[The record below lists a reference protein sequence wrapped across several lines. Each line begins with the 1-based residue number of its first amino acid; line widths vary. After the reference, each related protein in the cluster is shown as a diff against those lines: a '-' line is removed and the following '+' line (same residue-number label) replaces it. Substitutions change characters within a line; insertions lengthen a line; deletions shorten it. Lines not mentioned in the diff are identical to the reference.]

1 MVTTYF
7 RNLVADNVWHTAG
20 ATSLPETYWLALSS
34 TEPLEDGTG
43 VTEPSAAAGYA
54 RTQMQGLTAAVD
66 GAVNN
71 GAIISWPKMATA
83 DGAVEFWA
91 LYDAQTGGNL
101 LMGDPL
107 DSLKHLDAGTSI
119 SVEVN
124 GLTLNVL
131 GD

>member
-7 RNLVADNVWHTAG
+7 KNLVADNVWHTAG
-20 ATSLPETYWLALSS
+20 ATAFPADYWLALSS

-43 VTEPSAAAGYA
+43 VTEPEAMCGYV
-54 RTQMQGLTAAVD
+54 RTKMHTLTAAVD
-66 GAVNN
+66 GSVNN
-71 GAIISWPKMATA
+71 GAIISWPKTTA
-83 DGAVEFWA
+83 AGGAVTYWA
-91 LYDAQTGGNL
+91 LFDAENGGNL
-101 LMGDPL
+101 LMGNPL
-107 DSLKHLDAGTSI
+107 DAEKHLDAGTSI